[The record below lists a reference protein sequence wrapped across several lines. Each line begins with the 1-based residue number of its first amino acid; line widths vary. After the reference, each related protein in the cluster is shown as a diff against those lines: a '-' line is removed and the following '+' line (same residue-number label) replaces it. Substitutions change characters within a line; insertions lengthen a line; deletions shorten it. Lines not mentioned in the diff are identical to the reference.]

1 MKTIP
6 ENFIEFLYWI
16 KNETESLWG
25 KDPEAF
31 HFEKWLHGAKWIGM
45 TDNQID
51 EVEEKYCIKFTLEH
65 RAFLKILHTL
75 DRKEKYEYLDDEES
89 IVEENSFFYNWFE
102 DDEEIKRKLIWP
114 FEQILHDIFSEMNHP
129 FWLDSWGKRPESK
142 EETIKLFTEIY
153 QKSPQLI
160 PIKSH
165 RFVVSDNTLKHRPIL
180 SIWGTDTIVYGWTL
194 RTYLINELKYYLDI
208 WKDVYDEE
216 DQQYYSD
223 LNEEARKIHDADY
236 KYHPSKTIPFWQEI
250 ILDYNKSWSSFG
262 LQNLPNPYIE
272 SLKKSIENENRI

>member
-6 ENFIEFLYWI
+6 EDFTKFLYWV
-16 KNETESLWG
+16 KEKTEKYWSQETNREEWSYN
-25 KDPEAF
+25 
-31 HFEKWLHGAKWIGM
+31 AKWIGL
-45 TDNQID
+45 TDEQID
-51 EVEEKYCIKFTLEH
+51 EVEKKYSVQFTPEH

-75 DRKEKYEYLDDEES
+75 DRKEKYEYLDEEEL
-89 IVEENSFFYNWFE
+89 IVEENSFFYNWIE
-102 DDEEIKRKLIWP
+102 DDEEIKRKLTWP
-114 FEQILHDIFSEMNHP
+114 FDEILRDIFSEMNHP

-142 EETIKLFTEIY
+142 EETIKLFTEAY

-160 PIKSH
+160 PIKPH
-165 RFVVSDNTLKHRPIL
+165 RFVVSDTSDTTLKHRPIL

-208 WKDVYDEE
+208 WKDIYDEE

-223 LNEEARKIHDADY
+223 LNDEAQKIHDNDY

-262 LQNLPNPYIE
+262 LQNPPNPYLE
-272 SLKKSIENENRI
+272 SLKSSMKNRI

>member
-1 MKTIP
+1 MKIIP

-25 KDPEAF
+25 QDPEAF

-45 TDNQID
+45 TNNQID
-51 EVEEKYCIKFTLEH
+51 EVEEKYIIKFTPEH
-65 RAFLKILHTL
+65 REFLKILHTL
-75 DRKEKYEYLDDEES
+75 DRKEKYEYLDDEEL
-89 IVEENSFFYNWFE
+89 IIEENSFFYNWLE
-102 DDEEIKRKLIWP
+102 DDEEIKRKLTWP
-114 FEQILHDIFSEMNHP
+114 FEEVSRDILRETNHP
-129 FWLDSWGKRPESK
+129 FWLDSWGKRLESK
-142 EETIKLFTEIY
+142 EEKRKLFTDVF

-165 RFVVSDNTLKHRPIL
+165 RFVVSDITLKHRPIL

-223 LNEEARKIHDADY
+223 LNDEAQKIHDDDY
-236 KYHPSKTIPFWQEI
+236 KYHPSKIIPFWQEI
-250 ILDYNKSWSSFG
+250 ILDYNKSWSSFR
-262 LQNLPNPYIE
+262 LQNPPNQHLE
-272 SLKKSIENENRI
+272 SLKSSKENRI

>member
-1 MKTIP
+1 MKIIP

-25 KDPEAF
+25 QDPEAF

-45 TDNQID
+45 TNNQID
-51 EVEEKYCIKFTLEH
+51 EVEEKYIIKFTPEH
-65 RAFLKILHTL
+65 REFLKILHTL
-75 DRKEKYEYLDDEES
+75 DRKEKYEYLDDEEL
-89 IVEENSFFYNWFE
+89 IIEENSFFYNWLE
-102 DDEEIKRKLIWP
+102 DDEEIKRKLTWP
-114 FEQILHDIFSEMNHP
+114 FEEVSRDIFRETNHP
-129 FWLDSWGKRPESK
+129 FWLDSWGKRLESK
-142 EETIKLFTEIY
+142 EEKRKLFTDVF

-165 RFVVSDNTLKHRPIL
+165 RFVVSDITLKHRPIL

-223 LNEEARKIHDADY
+223 LNDEAQKIHNNDY

-262 LQNLPNPYIE
+262 LQNPPNQHLE
-272 SLKKSIENENRI
+272 SLKSSKENRI

>member
-1 MKTIP
+1 MKIIP

-25 KDPEAF
+25 QDPEAF

-45 TDNQID
+45 TNNQID
-51 EVEEKYCIKFTLEH
+51 EVEEKYIIKFTPEH
-65 RAFLKILHTL
+65 REFLKILHTL
-75 DRKEKYEYLDDEES
+75 DRKEKYEYLDDEEL
-89 IVEENSFFYNWFE
+89 IIEENSFFYNWLE
-102 DDEEIKRKLIWP
+102 DDEEIKRKLTWP
-114 FEQILHDIFSEMNHP
+114 FEEVSRDILRETNHP

-142 EETIKLFTEIY
+142 EEKRKLFTDVF

-165 RFVVSDNTLKHRPIL
+165 RFVVSDITLKHRPIL

-223 LNEEARKIHDADY
+223 LNDEAQKIHDDDY
-236 KYHPSKTIPFWQEI
+236 KYHPSKIIPFWQEI
-250 ILDYNKSWSSFG
+250 ILDYNKSWSSFR
-262 LQNLPNPYIE
+262 LQNPPNQHLE
-272 SLKKSIENENRI
+272 SLKSSKENRI